1 MTKKNETIVKVI
13 DLADGLTPH
22 DEATAVR
29 CKFILVSQEQEVTL
43 VFGRIAEYKYHANLL
58 ERFCRMRR
66 IPSGW
71 EHQPDVYALYQKGVK
86 VRGGGYFVIDYCD
99 RVLRVFGRSTAY
111 GAYDHERLQ
120 RVLAESA
127 VFSGWRVELE
137 GD

>member
-1 MTKKNETIVKVI
+1 MSRVDKTKVNVI

-58 ERFCRMRR
+58 ERFCWMHR

-71 EHQPDVYALYQKGVK
+71 EHKPDIYALYEKGVN
-86 VRGGGYFVIDYCD
+86 VRGGGYFIVDYCG
-99 RVLRVFGRSTAY
+99 RVLRIFGRSTAY
-111 GAYDHERLQ
+111 GAYDEDRL
-120 RVLAESA
+120 RKVLAGSPH
-127 VFSGWRVELE
+127 FSTWEIDWE